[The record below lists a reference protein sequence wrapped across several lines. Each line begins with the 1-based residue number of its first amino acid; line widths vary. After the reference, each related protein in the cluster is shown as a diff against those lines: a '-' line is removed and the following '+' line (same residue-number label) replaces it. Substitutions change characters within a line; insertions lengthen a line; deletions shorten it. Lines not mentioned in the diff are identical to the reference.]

1 VNTALSLR
9 KYTMVFQQSNSLFNN
24 AHIIVLILLF
34 YEANVFIFVEIK
46 TIHMKKL
53 MIPAVALAMFMAS
66 CGGVESDARTFCD
79 KIKEEIEIQ
88 KSGDTEKMAE
98 FAKESEEWYQE
109 VGMKYEKDTV
119 AAKEFVKLIMPC
131 MEEAKK
137 AAMGGN

>member
-1 VNTALSLR
+1 
-9 KYTMVFQQSNSLFNN
+9 
-24 AHIIVLILLF
+24 
-34 YEANVFIFVEIK
+34 
-46 TIHMKKL
+46 MKKL

-98 FAKESEEWYQE
+98 FAKEREEWYQE

-137 AAMGGN
+137 ASMGGN